1 MLLLVN
7 QIIMNQLYQKRR
19 NGNLSMTLFKK
30 NSKNIEK
37 LAKGAT
43 LWKFWTLC
51 ATLLMFPLGTVLC
64 YMALRARYGQHIK
77 KYKQVICQKLVQL
90 KKKPYRPSAK
100 ELRNKVRP
108 VILRRLRKDGILFTV
123 PETEK

>member
-1 MLLLVN
+1 
-7 QIIMNQLYQKRR
+7 MNLPSLKKKS
-19 NGNLSMTLFKK
+19 GNSFTTSFSK

-37 LAKGAT
+37 LAKT
-43 LWKFWTLC
+43 EISWKFWMLC

-64 YMALRARYGQHIK
+64 YMALRIRYGPHIK

-90 KKKPYRPSAK
+90 KKKPYLPSAK

-108 VILRRLRKDGILFTV
+108 VILRRLRKDGILSTV

>member
-1 MLLLVN
+1 
-7 QIIMNQLYQKRR
+7 MNRLSLKRK
-19 NGNLSMTLFKK
+19 NGNLSMTSFKK

-64 YMALRARYGQHIK
+64 YMALKIRYGRHIK
-77 KYKQVICQKLVQL
+77 RYKLLICRKLAQL
-90 KKKPYRPSAK
+90 KKRPYRVSAK
-100 ELRNKVRP
+100 ELRSKVRP
-108 VILRRLRKDGILFTV
+108 VILRRLRKDGTLSTEQ
-123 PETEK
+123 ETEKY